1 MTDLTRKTA
10 VITGSARGIGKAIAL
25 RYAKLGANIV
35 INYSAN
41 AADAEQAVKEV
52 EAQGATAIA
61 VKADISQPADVDRL
75 FGETKARFGSVD
87 IVVAN
92 AGLELIGF
100 PVVGLSDEQI
110 TSMVDVNV
118 KGAILTM
125 HRAAANLNDGGRIIY
140 VASTSIN
147 VPTAGAAL
155 YTATKAPGRYFAN
168 VLAQE
173 TSDRG
178 ITVNTIMPGP
188 IDEAGVFID
197 TIPADSP
204 FRDQMAKGRI
214 SNRLGSPDDVAD
226 AAEYLASGLADYVSG
241 ATLAVTGGLPQ

>member
-1 MTDLTRKTA
+1 MTDLTGKTA
-10 VITGSARGIGKAIAL
+10 IITGSARGIGKAIAL

-35 INYSAN
+35 INYSSNTAN
-41 AADAEQAVKEV
+41 AEQALKEV
-52 EAQGATAIA
+52 TDFGAQAIA
-61 VKADISQPADVDRL
+61 VKADISRAADVDRL
-75 FGETKARFGSVD
+75 FAETKQRFGSVD

-100 PVVGLSDEQI
+100 PVAGLSDEQI
-110 TSMVDVNV
+110 DNMVDVNV
-118 KGAILTM
+118 RGTILTM
-125 HRAAANLNDGGRIIY
+125 HRAAANLADNGRIIY

-173 TSDRG
+173 TADRG

-188 IDEAGVFID
+188 VDEAGVFID

-204 FRDQMAKGRI
+204 FRDEMAAGRI
-214 SNRLGSPDDVAD
+214 GNRIGSPDDVAD
-226 AAEYLASGLADYVSG
+226 AAEYLASDLAAYVSG
-241 ATLAVTGGLPQ
+241 TTLGVTGGMPR